1 VHDSDT
7 QRRRAPALRARCC
20 AVLLA
25 GSLAGLSAGAAAAG
39 EGAAEYWFPVRTHNP
54 FLQIY
59 GLPVFQGAGVLEAG
73 AAAWQFTLDIAN
85 HADDSSRGGESI
97 TLDGESYFVNLSY
110 RRGISDWLE
119 LGIDVPLIAHADGV
133 LDPAIESW
141 HDLWGMSNAK
151 RTGPDNELSF
161 VYERAGME
169 PYVLDDGSAG
179 VGDVRLNAAVPLAFG
194 WLPPASALTLKAGLK
209 LPTGD
214 AEKLHGSGAA
224 DLSLAAYYSAAAPF
238 GLERLDISAH
248 AGVLLTGDSDLFA
261 PIQETTVPFGGAAAD
276 WRFSDRLRAVAAVY
290 AQGEYVDSRLD
301 ELGSSLQLIVG
312 GDYRFSSGLSLSFG
326 IVEELFSDATVDFA
340 FQLSLRHKLGGGA

>member
-1 VHDSDT
+1 M
-7 QRRRAPALRARCC
+7 
-20 AVLLA
+20 
-25 GSLAGLSAGAAAAG
+25 
-39 EGAAEYWFPVRTHNP
+39 EYWFPVRTHNP

-59 GLPVFQGAGVLEAG
+59 GLPAFQGAGVLERGAG
-73 AAAWQFTLDIAN
+73 AWQLTLDIAN
-85 HADDSSRGGESI
+85 HADASSRGGESI

-119 LGIDVPLIAHADGV
+119 LGIDLPVLLHADGI

-161 VYERAGME
+161 IYERTGMD
-169 PYVLDDGSAG
+169 PYVLDAG
-179 VGDVRLNAAVPLAFG
+179 GAGLGDIRLNAAVPLRFE
-194 WLPPASALTLKAGLK
+194 WLSPTTALTLKAGLK

-214 AEKLHGSGAA
+214 AEELHGSGAA
-224 DLSLAAYYSAAAPF
+224 DLSLAVYYSAPAPF
-238 GLERLDISAH
+238 GLERLDIAAH
-248 AGVLLTGDSDLFA
+248 AGVLFTGDSDLFA

-276 WRFSDRLRAVAAVY
+276 WRFTDRLRAVAAVY
-290 AQGEYVDSRLD
+290 AQGAYVDSSLD

-312 GDYRFSSGLSLSFG
+312 GDYRFSGSGLSLSFG

-340 FQLSLRHKLGGGA
+340 FQLSLRHGLGGGA